1 MRALVT
7 ELSHAELGP
16 SVRALRRASRD
27 RTVILAAS
35 FLLLAAFTG
44 ILIGVLTLS
53 GYTFGIAVLV
63 WFLVPIIT
71 WRWPPAG
78 VVMLVGLALLFEEYP
93 SIAGLKTITEAV
105 PMFKSLAV
113 GVGLSGLVVNPA
125 ELIIATVA
133 LTWIAKAAAEGT
145 LAVPRTHLAAGVG
158 LVVLAVIAAEL
169 HGLATGGNLTASL
182 WELRPWAYLACLYV
196 LAAQL
201 FVSRSHVQA
210 LLWTL
215 VVASGF
221 KGLEGTL
228 RYLLA
233 LRGAN
238 PPAANVI
245 AHEEAVF
252 LGVYTLLTLAL
263 WMFGIKGRLR
273 QAATA
278 LLPLVVFAN
287 LVNNRRTAYVVLGA
301 GLAILIAVAWARSPR
316 RRWMTGGIAV
326 AILSVTALYLPIF
339 WDRTGVLAEPARA
352 VRSAVDPNQRDA
364 ASDLYRVI
372 ENTDLGLDIRATT
385 PIGLGFGRPIPT
397 PIALPNLSK
406 IDAFIAYEPHNTI
419 LYLWLRLGILGAIA
433 FWWMVAAAVIAACRL
448 TRRSDPQLTLIG
460 VLVLLAVAAYLIEGW
475 YDQGLVGLR
484 VSIFVGAAL
493 GTLEAAHRLT
503 AASRTR

>member
-1 MRALVT
+1 
-7 ELSHAELGP
+7 
-16 SVRALRRASRD
+16 VRAVARASRD
-27 RTVILAAS
+27 RTLILGAS
-35 FLLLAAFTG
+35 FLVFAALTG
-44 ILIGVLTLS
+44 ILIGELTLS
-53 GYTFGIAVLV
+53 GYTFGIAVLI
-63 WFLVPIIT
+63 WFLVPVIT

-78 VVMLVGLALLFEEYP
+78 VVMLVALALLFEEYP

-105 PMFKSLAV
+105 PIFKSLAV
-113 GVGLSGLVVNPA
+113 GAGLSGLVVNPA
-125 ELIIATVA
+125 ELIVATVA
-133 LTWIAKAAAEGT
+133 MTWIAKAAAEGT
-145 LAVPRTHLAAGVG
+145 LNVPRSHLAAGVG
-158 LVVLAVIAAEL
+158 LVVVAVLAAEL

-201 FVSRSHVQA
+201 FVSRSHIQA
-210 LLWTL
+210 FLWTL
-215 VVASGF
+215 VIASGF

-233 LRGAN
+233 LRGAS

-252 LGVYTLLTLAL
+252 LGLYILLTSAL
-263 WMFGIKGRLR
+263 WMYGIKGRLR
-273 QAATA
+273 QVATV
-278 LLPLVVFAN
+278 LLPVVVYAN

-301 GLAILIAVAWARSPR
+301 GLAILLAVVWARSPK

-339 WDRTGVLAEPARA
+339 WNRSGVLAEPAHA
-352 VRSAVDPNQRDA
+352 LRSAVDPNQRDA

-372 ENTDLGLDIRATT
+372 ENTDLGIDIRATT
-385 PIGLGFGRPIPT
+385 PLGLGFGKPIPT
-397 PIALPNLSK
+397 TIGLPNLSS
-406 IDAFIAYEPHNTI
+406 IDAFIVYEPHNTI
-419 LYLWLRLGILGAIA
+419 LYLWLRLGIVGAVA

-448 TRRSDPQLTLIG
+448 ARRSDPQIALIG
-460 VLVLLAVAAYLIEGW
+460 ILVLLAIAAYLIEGW
-475 YDQGLVGLR
+475 YDQGLVSLR

-503 AASRTR
+503 AGPRTR